1 LTGHPDE
8 PVVLTRQQEETMR
21 RIIAVA
27 TMAAAFTVPLAGT
40 AAADAGGAPND
51 NANTQTGNADPHGRK
66 GSCSVPGDP
75 FSQSAKGE
83 GPNHPAGMPNGQ
95 VVKLCIRAGR

>member
-1 LTGHPDE
+1 
-8 PVVLTRQQEETMR
+8 MR

-27 TMAAAFTVPLAGT
+27 TMTAAFTVSLAGI
-40 AAADAGGAPND
+40 AAATAGGAPND

-66 GSCSVPGDP
+66 GSCSVPGDA
-75 FSQSAKGE
+75 FSQSAMAD

-95 VVKLCIRAGR
+95 VVRLCIRAGR

>member
-1 LTGHPDE
+1 
-8 PVVLTRQQEETMR
+8 MR
-21 RIIAVA
+21 RIMAIA
-27 TMAAAFTVPLAGT
+27 TMAVALTVPLAGT

-51 NANTQTGNADPHGRK
+51 NANTQMGNADPQGRK
-66 GSCSVPGDP
+66 GSCSVPGDV